1 MIEWIQD
8 NIQNILIAIGAA
20 VVLFWPKIKEQLAAL
35 QSGGSTPPAPGGS
48 CPHHHCHCP
57 CCALDAAEDVHE
69 AKRSDRV
76 VVVLQLREY
85 CTKTRLTE
93 GVELCDQLAA
103 VIIKGNQQPKAA
115 VVVTRG
121 G

>member
-1 MIEWIQD
+1 MDWIKE
-8 NIQNILIAIGAA
+8 NISSILIAIGAA
-20 VVLFWPKIKEQLAAL
+20 VVLFWPKIKEQITAL
-35 QSGGSTPPAPGGS
+35 QAGGTTQPAPGGS
-48 CPHHHCHCP
+48 SPHPHCHCP

-76 VVVLQLREY
+76 VVVMELREY
-85 CTKTRLTE
+85 CVKTRLAE
-93 GVELCDQLAA
+93 GVELCDQLAG
-103 VIIKGNQQPKAA
+103 VIIKGNQQPKT